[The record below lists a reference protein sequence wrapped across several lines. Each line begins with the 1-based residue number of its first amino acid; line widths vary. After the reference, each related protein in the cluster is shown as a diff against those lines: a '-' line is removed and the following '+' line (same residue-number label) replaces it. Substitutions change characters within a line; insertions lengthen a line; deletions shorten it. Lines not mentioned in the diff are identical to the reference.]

1 MRCMTSS
8 SKYPPLRGAVLTSH
22 PKTVLTSSADVS
34 RQVGTV
40 MALNF
45 CLALRPPL
53 LKVTP
58 ELLMILQ
65 EALGI
70 AETDEQASCDHKTHF
85 PLHF

>member
-1 MRCMTSS
+1 
-8 SKYPPLRGAVLTSH
+8 
-22 PKTVLTSSADVS
+22 
-34 RQVGTV
+34 

-70 AETDEQASCDHKTHF
+70 AETDEQVRMWRGKHLRFFIPRVSHSRGVK
-85 PLHF
+85 

>member
-1 MRCMTSS
+1 
-8 SKYPPLRGAVLTSH
+8 
-22 PKTVLTSSADVS
+22 
-34 RQVGTV
+34 

-70 AETDEQASCDHKTHF
+70 AEADEQVRSQNLLRETSGPMVTVSYSEKEGKKKQRRMG
-85 PLHF
+85 

>member
-1 MRCMTSS
+1 
-8 SKYPPLRGAVLTSH
+8 
-22 PKTVLTSSADVS
+22 
-34 RQVGTV
+34 

-70 AETDEQASCDHKTHF
+70 AEADEQVTSLACRGLRVLGLATIIKDK
-85 PLHF
+85 LRYN

>member
-1 MRCMTSS
+1 
-8 SKYPPLRGAVLTSH
+8 
-22 PKTVLTSSADVS
+22 
-34 RQVGTV
+34 

-70 AETDEQASCDHKTHF
+70 AEADEQVTSLACCAF
-85 PLHF
+85 WILAMILEN